1 MAREN
6 HEGAINLK
14 EKMTVM
20 NRWMD
25 EAIAEGGDAVHEHL
39 QAVARIIGGQVAQL
53 SKPEDM
59 PKLLTSTIEEIGKG
73 VTAGMLMQHGHAG
86 ILDVRMFSVG
96 RS

>member
-1 MAREN
+1 M
-6 HEGAINLK
+6 K

-25 EAIAEGGDAVHEHL
+25 EAIAEGGDAVQEHL

-53 SKPEDM
+53 SEPADM
-59 PKLLTSTIEEIGKG
+59 PKLLTTTIEEMGKG

-96 RS
+96 RK